1 MKTLF
6 NKEELREVAGR
17 AGIAQTRNFNQFI
30 DNLNNQGYLLNR
42 GGNLY
47 KLVINWVIRV
57 NKPKRDMYLDDLF
70 ITSMEGN
77 NLQNVELLVHNCYT
91 RKTS

>member
-1 MKTLF
+1 
-6 NKEELREVAGR
+6 
-17 AGIAQTRNFNQFI
+17 
-30 DNLNNQGYLLNR
+30 
-42 GGNLY
+42 
-47 KLVINWVIRV
+47 
-57 NKPKRDMYLDDLF
+57 MYLDDLF